1 MLTEVLREE
10 WGFEG
15 MVITDYNYATPYMK
29 VDQMIRAGG
38 DLNLS
43 QANFPSSEE
52 SATQVTALRNATK
65 NILYTVAGSN
75 AMNGL
80 GPGVKYKYV
89 TAAWKKWL
97 IALNIIVAAGLL
109 AWGIC
114 VAVIAA
120 KKGGTNRDDVEE

>member
-1 MLTEVLREE
+1 
-10 WGFEG
+10 
-15 MVITDYNYATPYMK
+15 
-29 VDQMIRAGG
+29 
-38 DLNLS
+38 
-43 QANFPSSEE
+43 
-52 SATQVTALRNATK
+52 
-65 NILYTVAGSN
+65 
-75 AMNGL
+75 MNGL